1 MQAGVK
7 PPLRLGER
15 HESSDLGQEAAIAK
29 AKALENRI
37 AETEKE
43 AAKLEA
49 ELADPETWK
58 NPEEAA
64 EKTKRYNGMKAEI
77 EQLYEELF
85 QV

>member
-1 MQAGVK
+1 MTRTAIDKEKRKSREEQQRIRAEE
-7 PPLRLGER
+7 ER
-15 HESSDLGQEAAIAK
+15 

-37 AETEKE
+37 AEAEKE